1 MDSTPG
7 ATMTNGLSATPS
19 LETSRPTGFTFL
31 NLSLTT
37 WIILILVLAILGIN
51 IFAYLAKGTQTFA
64 DVLRKISGLFGGS
77 LANITKQVTNISA
90 TGTKA
95 VVDVAAGTI
104 NSGVDVVQETTSAI
118 TGANAS
124 SSIMGSQKTGNNV
137 NVPVAGPVANNS
149 LQQTLQQAQKETP
162 VSPFSSDDATSAI
175 QSSKASGK
183 SGWCYIGEDRGF
195 RSCIKVGE
203 NDRCMSGDIFP
214 SQDICINPTLR
225 Q

>member
-19 LETSRPTGFTFL
+19 LETSTPTGFTFL

-37 WIILILVLAILGIN
+37 WIIIILVLAILGIN

-64 DVLRKISGLFGGS
+64 DILRKISGLFGGS
-77 LANITKQVTNISA
+77 LADVTKQVTNISA

-95 VVDVAAGTI
+95 AVDVAAGTI
-104 NSGVDVVQETTSAI
+104 NSGVDVLQETTGAI

-137 NVPVAGPVANNS
+137 NVPVANND
-149 LQQTLQQAQKETP
+149 LQQTLQQAQKETQ

-195 RSCIKVGE
+195 RSCIQVGE

>member
-19 LETSRPTGFTFL
+19 LETSTPTGFTFL

-37 WIILILVLAILGIN
+37 WMIIILVLAILGIN

-64 DVLRKISGLFGGS
+64 DILRKISGLFGGS
-77 LANITKQVTNISA
+77 LANVTKQVTNISA

-95 VVDVAAGTI
+95 AVDVAAGTI
-104 NSGVDVVQETTSAI
+104 NSGVDVLQETTGAI

-137 NVPVAGPVANNS
+137 NVPVANND
-149 LQQTLQQAQKETP
+149 LQQTLQQAQKETQ

>member
-19 LETSRPTGFTFL
+19 LETSTPTGFTFL

-37 WIILILVLAILGIN
+37 WIIIILVLAILGIN

-64 DVLRKISGLFGGS
+64 DILRKISGLFGGS
-77 LANITKQVTNISA
+77 LANVTKQVTNISA

-95 VVDVAAGTI
+95 AVDVAAGTI
-104 NSGVDVVQETTSAI
+104 NSGVDVLQETTGAI

-137 NVPVAGPVANNS
+137 NVPVANND
-149 LQQTLQQAQKETP
+149 LQQTLQQAQKETQ